1 MKDSKTFISLCLV
14 GFCSF
19 VSYDMVRR
27 PALALFVESLGA
39 GPFLVGLLVAV
50 STVTGMVLKLPIGLL
65 SDQINRKRFRQ
76 QIILVK
82 QIHIMPQSHR
92 SRDQKKKNQ
101 KAAAHGKRPYKNK
114 TL

>member
-1 MKDSKTFISLCLV
+1 MIHSRSFVYLCLV

-50 STVTGMVLKLPIGLL
+50 STVTGVVL
-65 SDQINRKRFRQ
+65 
-76 QIILVK
+76 
-82 QIHIMPQSHR
+82 
-92 SRDQKKKNQ
+92 
-101 KAAAHGKRPYKNK
+101 
-114 TL
+114 